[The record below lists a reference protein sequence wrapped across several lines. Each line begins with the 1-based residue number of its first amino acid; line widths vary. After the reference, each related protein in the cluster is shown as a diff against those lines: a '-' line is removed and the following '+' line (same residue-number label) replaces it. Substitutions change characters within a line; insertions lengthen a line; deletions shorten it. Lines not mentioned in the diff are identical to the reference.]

1 MQGPRKIRL
10 LFWRAPP
17 GPPEQVSPPPSFTSI
32 LSALF
37 LLLLLATTCNPCSA
51 SPAVPDGKDRPIV
64 YLLYA
69 SAGTMPQLL
78 EVGQIDAFLVWE
90 PIVASTQL
98 SGIGKMI
105 ATPSDL
111 PPEREWESAASCVLV
126 LDDYEV
132 REHTEIAGLL
142 SALTTAATSRIYED
156 PENAEN
162 ITARWVYGTGPILT
176 PRGTVDPLA
185 VENLSFQNIVFT
197 SNATLPS
204 SGIVTNVL
212 GAPSREAVNATYY
225 TDDSVFPLGLSYLNG
240 SYTPGNQSGIP
251 VLNIGYLP
259 SSDNFAPL
267 YVMVMDSQYFCE
279 RYGFCLVPNDNRT
292 TRPYH
297 CTLMSGSTPVAK
309 VNLVPG
315 QSGGGLMTTLGQE
328 ALDGVYVGSV
338 PAMMQIGLGNPAS
351 VIQSINS
358 GGSGLVVLESMPCN
372 NWTCFTKAARER
384 SWRGKPLVIATVLS
398 SIQEDMIRGALA
410 SENITVVMYGTDTEL
425 AYY

>member
-1 MQGPRKIRL
+1 M
-10 LFWRAPP
+10 
-17 GPPEQVSPPPSFTSI
+17 
-32 LSALF
+32 
-37 LLLLLATTCNPCSA
+37 
-51 SPAVPDGKDRPIV
+51 V

-111 PPEREWESAASCVLV
+111 PPEGEWENAASCVLV
-126 LDDYEV
+126 LDDYTIQ
-132 REHTEIAGLL
+132 EHTDIAGLL

-162 ITARWVYGTGPILT
+162 ITARWVYGTGQILT

-197 SNATLPS
+197 ANATLPA
-204 SGIVTNVL
+204 SGIITGVI
-212 GAPSREAVNATYY
+212 GAPSSDTVNATYY
-225 TDDSVFPLGLSYLNG
+225 TDESVSQLGLRYLNG
-240 SYTPGNQSGIP
+240 SYTPGNQSRIP

-267 YVMVMDSQYFCE
+267 YVMVMDSQYFCD

-292 TRPYH
+292 TRPYQ
-297 CTLMSGSTPVAK
+297 CTLLSGSSVVAR

-328 ALDGVYVGSV
+328 ALNGAYVGSI

-358 GGSGLVVLESMPCN
+358 GGSGLVVGMSMPCN
-372 NWTCFTKAARER
+372 NWTCFTRAARER
-384 SWRGKPLVIATVLS
+384 SWSGKPLVIATVQS

-410 SENITVVMYGTDTEL
+410 SENITVVMYGTDVEL
-425 AYY
+425 AYN